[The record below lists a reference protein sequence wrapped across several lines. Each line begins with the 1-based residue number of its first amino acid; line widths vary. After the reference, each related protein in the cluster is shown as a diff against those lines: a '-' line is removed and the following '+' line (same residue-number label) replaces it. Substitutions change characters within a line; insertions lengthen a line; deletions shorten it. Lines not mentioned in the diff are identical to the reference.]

1 MKIIAAFIL
10 STLPFLLFSQEVA
23 RFRVDAGDFD
33 QLDCPVY
40 FAPDQINDLP
50 DRSSLHL
57 FEIVKSGLQEVNF
70 QFENESS
77 FGLWFILDGKTPKNT
92 QRHFLLSIEKNNNR
106 KAVSLMQVKQSK
118 DALVLMKN
126 KQKILKYQ
134 KQTIMPPKGVDP
146 IYGKSGFIH
155 PLWSPGGEVLT
166 RIQPPDHYHHYGIW
180 GPWTKTHIDEREVDF
195 WNLAKAQGTVEFE
208 NLMTVTEGP
217 VFCEI
222 SVHQL
227 HVDFGNKEEVEKQV
241 ALNEELSVRVW
252 NIGENAWLIDYS
264 SIQSSPLENGILLD
278 AYRYGGGIGFRATEK
293 WKKDNCTVLTSEGK
307 TRENA
312 DGTSA
317 RWCRVEG
324 ESSAGRSGVLF
335 MDNPKNKEFPQPMR
349 VWPLDANNNRGDLFF
364 EFCPIRHNSW
374 KMEENENYQLKYRM
388 YVFDGDISA
397 SDAESIWQGFAH
409 PPVVTRE

>member
-1 MKIIAAFIL
+1 MKIVGVFFL
-10 STLPFLLFSQEVA
+10 GFFPFFLFSQEVA
-23 RFRVDAGDFD
+23 SFSVSAGGHE

-57 FEIVKSGLQEVNF
+57 FEIVKSGLQEVSF

-77 FGLWFILDGKTPKNT
+77 SGFWFILNGETAKNT
-92 QRHFLLSIEKNNNR
+92 QRHFLLRIEKKKNR
-106 KAVSLMQVKQSK
+106 KTVFLMQVEQSG
-118 DALVLMKN
+118 DALVLKKN

-146 IYGKSGFIH
+146 VYGKSGFIH

-195 WNLAKAQGTVEFE
+195 WNLAKVQGTVKFGE
-208 NLMTVTEGP
+208 LLSVSEGS
-217 VFCEI
+217 VFCGI

-227 HVDFGNKEEVEKQV
+227 HVDFGVKGKEEQI
-241 ALNEELSVRVW
+241 ALNEELSVRAW
-252 NIGENAWLIDYS
+252 NLGENAWLIDYYTM
-264 SIQSSPLENGILLD
+264 QRSPLENGILLD

-307 TRENA
+307 IRENA
-312 DGTSA
+312 DGTTA

-324 ESSAGRSGVLF
+324 ESISGRSGILF

-349 VWPLDANNNRGDLFF
+349 VWPLDANNKRGDLFF
-364 EFCPIRHNSW
+364 EFCPIRHESW
-374 KMEENENYQLKYRM
+374 KMGNGKDYQLKYRL
-388 YVFDGDISA
+388 YVFDGDLSA
-397 SDAESIWQGFAH
+397 SEAESIWQGFAH
-409 PPVVTRE
+409 PPKVTME